1 MRSEFEA
8 KVAVGLYDSAAV
20 MMLEEHQITFDGN
33 KVINGCDF
41 AVKNDMEADS
51 PSDWFHHL
59 RPKGTAEDIGIYH
72 VKGRVKFDEDS
83 ADYYSVKVTQ
93 IL

>member
-8 KVAVGLYDSAAV
+8 KIAVGLSDSVAV
-20 MMLEEHQITFDGN
+20 MMLKEHQITFDGN

-51 PSDWFHHL
+51 PLDWFHHL

-83 ADYYSVKVTQ
+83 ADYYNVKVTQ